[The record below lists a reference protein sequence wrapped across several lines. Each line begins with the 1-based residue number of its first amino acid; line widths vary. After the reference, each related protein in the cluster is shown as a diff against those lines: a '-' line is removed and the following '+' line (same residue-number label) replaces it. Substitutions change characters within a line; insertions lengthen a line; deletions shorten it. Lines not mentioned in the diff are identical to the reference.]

1 MLDVASYEYVVQ
13 QLDSRARRKKRLA
26 LTPTRASCGAILI
39 ACCFMSL
46 VRALWLGLAFSTV
59 EGCDNYRKVVDAVCA
74 DSCIGNFV
82 GLCPRSLVVSQG
94 GLDAGSCED
103 AGYSVADGSMDQK
116 AGPCGTL
123 HFLQYTKPAQ
133 RGSQAPRAPRAD
145 LGRPEGPWPARA
157 RPQGEQAQGLVVPR
171 AAKRTVT
178 IAPGVEMPLANL
190 GGVSS
195 APSNYS
201 AWLDVGGRGIDTA
214 LTYGDATQKS
224 VAAAMAA
231 TAVARK
237 DIFLTSKVPC
247 CHDYPIPGIAHDCQ
261 GEYNGTALDS
271 IKKDFAILG
280 QMDLILLHWPCA
292 TTEQT
297 VAAYADL
304 ETALEQGMT
313 RAIGVSNFNAS
324 LLDAMIP
331 AVKVPPAVNQC
342 GHSIGAHNAS
352 HNPTLGGDDATVQW
366 CAAHGVSYSAYSP
379 LGGLDGLDI
388 FNDPTVKRIAA
399 VHSVS
404 PAQVALRWLVQ
415 QEISIVTAADSEAYC
430 AEDVDLFSF
439 ELTAAEM
446 DTLAAL

>member
-1 MLDVASYEYVVQ
+1 MSSWMISL
-13 QLDSRARRKKRLA
+13 LA
-26 LTPTRASCGAILI
+26 LLS
-39 ACCFMSL
+39 SN
-46 VRALWLGLAFSTV
+46 V
-59 EGCDNYRKVVDAVCA
+59 EGCETYRKVVDAVCA

-82 GLCPRSLVVSQG
+82 GLCPRALVVSQG
-94 GLDAGSCED
+94 GLDAGNCQDE
-103 AGYSVADGSMDQK
+103 GYSVADGSLDQK

-123 HFLQYTKPAQ
+123 HFLQYTKPAA
-133 RGSQAPRAPRAD
+133 RGS
-145 LGRPEGPWPARA
+145 
-157 RPQGEQAQGLVVPR
+157 
-171 AAKRTVT
+171 KTTIT

-231 TAVARK
+231 TSVARK

-247 CHDYPIPGIAHDCQ
+247 CHDYPLPGIAHDCQ
-261 GEYNGTALDS
+261 GEYNGTALES

-280 QMDLILLHWPCA
+280 KMDLILLHWPCA

-313 RAIGVSNFNAS
+313 RAIGVSNFNS
-324 LLDAMIP
+324 TLLAAMLP
-331 AVKVPPAVNQC
+331 QVKVAPAVNQC
-342 GHSIGAHNAS
+342 GHSVGAHNAS
-352 HNPTLGGDDATVQW
+352 HNPNLGGDDATVKW
-366 CAAHGVSYSAYSP
+366 CAAHGISYSAYSP
-379 LGGLDGLDI
+379 LGGLNGLDI
-388 FNDPTVKRIAA
+388 FKDATVKRIAA

-439 ELTAAEM
+439 ELTTAEM
-446 DTLAAL
+446 GTLAAL